1 MGSHKNR
8 LFLHTARMVE
18 TGEGEG
24 GKLAGPP
31 AFWQISK
38 PYLDQGEAT
47 MPHYISSYPSRFSN
61 LAPFL
66 HCTDTMREND
76 FKLHL
81 IMISQNYA

>member
-38 PYLDQGEAT
+38 PYLDQGGAT
-47 MPHYISSYPSRFSN
+47 MPPIFL
-61 LAPFL
+61 LAP
-66 HCTDTMREND
+66 RD
-76 FKLHL
+76 F
-81 IMISQNYA
+81 QT